1 MNWWRDS
8 KFKIK
13 LQEPLKNHTTFKV
26 GGSARYFAEPKDI
39 KALKLLLNYTKRYD
53 IPVLIIGAGSNILVS
68 DKGLDALVLRLS
80 SPFFKKISFQGNHI
94 KVGSGAMLSQII
106 SSAQRRGLSGLEF
119 LTGIPGTVGG
129 ALAMN
134 AGIEKASIWNLVE
147 EVTVM
152 DYNNRI
158 KNLSKEDIKFGYRKS
173 SLSKFIILNAHLRLI
188 AKEKREIINRIKRHI
203 NYRLKTQD
211 ISKPCAG
218 CIFKNPKGVSA
229 GRLIDLCGLKGVKI
243 GGAYIS
249 RRHGNFILNLGTA
262 TLADVLGL
270 MDLAK
275 KRVKKKFNINLEP
288 EIIIW
293 Q

>member
-1 MNWWRDS
+1 
-8 KFKIK
+8 
-13 LQEPLKNHTTFKV
+13 
-26 GGSARYFAEPKDI
+26 
-39 KALKLLLNYTKRYD
+39 
-53 IPVLIIGAGSNILVS
+53 
-68 DKGLDALVLRLS
+68 
-80 SPFFKKISFQGNHI
+80 
-94 KVGSGAMLSQII
+94 MLSQII

-134 AGIEKASIWNLVE
+134 AGIEKASIGNLVE